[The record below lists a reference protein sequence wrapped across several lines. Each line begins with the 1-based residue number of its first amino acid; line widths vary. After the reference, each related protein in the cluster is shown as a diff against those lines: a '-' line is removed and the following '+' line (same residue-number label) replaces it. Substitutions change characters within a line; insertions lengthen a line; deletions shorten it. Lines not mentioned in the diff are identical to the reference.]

1 MNTQQNKG
9 AQHIKAQAH
18 TPMMQQ
24 RNSYDL

>member
-1 MNTQQNKG
+1 MNTQQNQG
-9 AQHIKAQAH
+9 VQDIKAQAH